1 MRKGHQVDYFVTL
14 VTKKHTPWRNKDY
27 FNHLVPDESF
37 STNLSIHDTLQHH
50 MQAAGGTLAHLEL
63 RDEIVIDADPR
74 LKARRDAAR
83 RQWPNED
90 PDLRFPV
97 RSLGSGNIA
106 EANRNIMRMFSGLEL
121 LWNELEKRETKYLF
135 RYDHVFVLRD
145 DAHFLQNFNL
155 SWLLRQGPASMYV
168 LACDARSPVGG
179 AAEMLPSEI
188 NDYVTGH
195 HSNLRPPI
203 CRLSSRVASRS
214 VQAQYMMRPAAEIIG
229 RYFSQLFD
237 QTSPCVVND
246 TRPQWRKQAIKRGL
260 NSLIRPC
267 TSEELLK
274 SKLDKAKMKIVRVPQ
289 RVLPF
294 QRALRVRTMGGIVVC
309 LHKYCQSKR
318 HKLPS
323 QGIQQCTSNRIRREL
338 PRDGFFS
345 CTPLKALRTRPAAD
359 FATPPLEKGQPE
371 LIQPWRRSRAW
382 MPPSIAA
389 PQRLLI
395 YSIVLGDYDDSPSYH
410 CRGFFER
417 TSAQFKGM
425 YNATCLFLTDNQK
438 MADVAHKR
446 GWEPVLLPHVPQ
458 TKRMQRSLKI
468 QAALP
473 ALTGFE
479 FVIYHD
485 GKLGPTGAD
494 RPKRAM
500 TSFGDTMYPLEI
512 CHTERLLTSALD
524 LLNDEV
530 TSMYDLVAFSHNKR
544 NSTAQEFKEVTL
556 QALCSKDSLKAAQR
570 AQLNDGYPD
579 AFGLADTS
587 VMIRRF
593 RGGVMHG
600 ALKAAMFGW
609 WSAMTEVRCM
619 RDQVTFEHTLWKH
632 GLRYVLL
639 PDKDRPFVKVRE
651 HRDPLNI
658 RNKWVV

>member
-1 MRKGHQVDYFVTL
+1 MPTRRFTLQPTVDRLVRPLVRKGHQVDYFVTL

-323 QGIQQCTSNRIRREL
+323 QGIQQCTSNRIRGSYHVTASSL
-338 PRDGFFS
+338 
-345 CTPLKALRTRPAAD
+345 ALLSKLCVPV
-359 FATPPLEKGQPE
+359 
-371 LIQPWRRSRAW
+371 RRLTS
-382 MPPSIAA
+382 
-389 PQRLLI
+389 QLRLLRKG
-395 YSIVLGDYDDSPSYH
+395 SQSSSSRGDDPEP
-410 CRGFFER
+410 G
-417 TSAQFKGM
+417 
-425 YNATCLFLTDNQK
+425 CLLQ
-438 MADVAHKR
+438 
-446 GWEPVLLPHVPQ
+446 L
-458 TKRMQRSLKI
+458 
-468 QAALP
+468 
-473 ALTGFE
+473 
-479 FVIYHD
+479 
-485 GKLGPTGAD
+485 
-494 RPKRAM
+494 
-500 TSFGDTMYPLEI
+500 
-512 CHTERLLTSALD
+512 RLLSG
-524 LLNDEV
+524 
-530 TSMYDLVAFSHNKR
+530 
-544 NSTAQEFKEVTL
+544 
-556 QALCSKDSLKAAQR
+556 C
-570 AQLNDGYPD
+570 
-579 AFGLADTS
+579 
-587 VMIRRF
+587 
-593 RGGVMHG
+593 
-600 ALKAAMFGW
+600 
-609 WSAMTEVRCM
+609 
-619 RDQVTFEHTLWKH
+619 
-632 GLRYVLL
+632 
-639 PDKDRPFVKVRE
+639 
-651 HRDPLNI
+651 
-658 RNKWVV
+658 

>member
-1 MRKGHQVDYFVTL
+1 MPTRRFTLQPTVDRLVRPLVRKGHQVDYFVTL
-14 VTKKHTPWRNKDY
+14 VTGKHTPWKSKDY

-246 TRPQWRKQAIKRGL
+246 TRPK
-260 NSLIRPC
+260 
-267 TSEELLK
+267 
-274 SKLDKAKMKIVRVPQ
+274 
-289 RVLPF
+289 
-294 QRALRVRTMGGIVVC
+294 
-309 LHKYCQSKR
+309 
-318 HKLPS
+318 
-323 QGIQQCTSNRIRREL
+323 
-338 PRDGFFS
+338 
-345 CTPLKALRTRPAAD
+345 
-359 FATPPLEKGQPE
+359 
-371 LIQPWRRSRAW
+371 
-382 MPPSIAA
+382 
-389 PQRLLI
+389 
-395 YSIVLGDYDDSPSYH
+395 
-410 CRGFFER
+410 
-417 TSAQFKGM
+417 
-425 YNATCLFLTDNQK
+425 
-438 MADVAHKR
+438 
-446 GWEPVLLPHVPQ
+446 
-458 TKRMQRSLKI
+458 
-468 QAALP
+468 
-473 ALTGFE
+473 
-479 FVIYHD
+479 
-485 GKLGPTGAD
+485 
-494 RPKRAM
+494 
-500 TSFGDTMYPLEI
+500 
-512 CHTERLLTSALD
+512 
-524 LLNDEV
+524 
-530 TSMYDLVAFSHNKR
+530 
-544 NSTAQEFKEVTL
+544 
-556 QALCSKDSLKAAQR
+556 
-570 AQLNDGYPD
+570 
-579 AFGLADTS
+579 
-587 VMIRRF
+587 
-593 RGGVMHG
+593 
-600 ALKAAMFGW
+600 
-609 WSAMTEVRCM
+609 
-619 RDQVTFEHTLWKH
+619 
-632 GLRYVLL
+632 
-639 PDKDRPFVKVRE
+639 
-651 HRDPLNI
+651 
-658 RNKWVV
+658 